1 MADLSY
7 EEALALILGHVGS
20 RVAVRVGTALGL
32 PISVSFGLLQ
42 RGIDPRQVLSGNPIA
57 DRLDNIAGEVL
68 VLGVGDLGAYTIFS
82 IAEERFTAARRT
94 RAGDREVLSI
104 GQDAV
109 FVTIGPEDMDLGS
122 PGL

>member
-1 MADLSY
+1 MRTADLSY
-7 EEALALILGHVGS
+7 EEALAWILGQVGS
-20 RVAVRVGTALGL
+20 RVAVRVGTATGL

-42 RGIDPRQVLSGNPIA
+42 RGIDPRQVLSGDPVVEVS
-57 DRLDNIAGEVL
+57 GEVL

-82 IAEERFTAARRT
+82 IAEERFTAARRAS
-94 RAGDREVLSI
+94 AGDREVLTI

-122 PGL
+122 PDL

>member
-1 MADLSY
+1 M
-7 EEALALILGHVGS
+7 
-20 RVAVRVGTALGL
+20 AVRVGTATGL

-42 RGIDPRQVLSGNPIA
+42 RGIDPRQVLSGDPVVEVS
-57 DRLDNIAGEVL
+57 GEVL

-82 IAEERFTAARRT
+82 IAEERFTAARRAS
-94 RAGDREVLSI
+94 AGDREVLTI

-122 PGL
+122 PDL